1 MARPKT
7 GKPPKKN
14 LTLTVDEKT
23 RAELTFISEHYGESI
38 SYLISRYAENEAK
51 TIRERVNNEA
61 DISIK

>member
-23 RAELTFISEHYGESI
+23 REQLELLSRYRQQSI
-38 SYLISRYAENEAK
+38 SAMVAEWVDKEIKRLNLS
-51 TIRERVNNEA
+51 VNKLEEQ
-61 DISIK
+61 

>member
-23 RAELTFISEHYGESI
+23 REQLKLLSQHRQQSI
-38 SYLISRYAENEAK
+38 SAMVAEWVDREIKQLNLFTNE
-51 TIRERVNNEA
+51 RGRQ
-61 DISIK
+61 S